1 MHIECPT
8 CGAFFDEDENIHC
21 PRCQTPAD
29 QPSACGGCRGG
40 CSQGPCCI
48 EKQKQS

>member
-21 PRCQTPAD
+21 PRCQTLPTSHRLVVAAEGL
-29 QPSACGGCRGG
+29 QSRTLLYR
-40 CSQGPCCI
+40 
-48 EKQKQS
+48 KQKQS